1 MGDEELRQFLI
12 HILKNYKVYY
22 LEMSGRYQEYL
33 EEEELFKKREEAFK
47 RIEDSRNI
55 RNNEDYIFV
64 NNYCTTETYNVEIP
78 NINYQSIHFKN
89 MKELRDI
96 LNIRPLRIK
105 DDYSL
110 EDIAKELSKV
120 GDYEEFDSIYENS
133 KLLELKYAMQKPLKE
148 RLNYLKE
155 NKKD

>member
-1 MGDEELRQFLI
+1 MSDEELRQLLI
-12 HILKNYKVYY
+12 YMLKNYKVYY

-33 EEEELFKKREEAFK
+33 DDEKLFKKREEAFK
-47 RIEDSRNI
+47 KIEDSRNI

-64 NNYCTTETYNVEIP
+64 NNYCTTESYNVEIP

-89 MKELRDI
+89 MKELRDL

-133 KLLELKYAMQKPLKE
+133 KLLELKYAMQKSSKE